1 MTDRRATDEAMTE
14 AGAPGRTTG
23 LGSGLETVFRSERP
37 YLMGVLYRLTG
48 STADAE
54 DLVQST
60 FERALARPP
69 ADTTRPWRPWLL
81 RVAVNLGRDHLRRR
95 RRREYDGP
103 WLPSP
108 LETTPGALPFGAVAS
123 AGTEARYE
131 LLESVSFAFLLA
143 LEGLTP
149 TQRAVLLLRDV
160 FEYDGRETATLLS
173 VSEASARQHLRRAR
187 RAMAAYEASRGPGGG
202 DEGGAGELD
211 RQTTRATSAIL
222 ERFLVAIAQQD
233 LDAVAALLAEDVVLQ
248 TDAGGEYH
256 AARLPVVGRA
266 KVARFYLNIARQS
279 GTPQASIRQLNGQPG
294 VVVEIPDPKPG
305 VSPRIVSVLTFD
317 EAGRVARIDSVSAS
331 RKIQGLGLGLGW
343 QGEESDRDIGTM

>member
-1 MTDRRATDEAMTE
+1 MTDRGTPESGTSDRMTE
-14 AGAPGRTTG
+14 PGP
-23 LGSGLETVFRSERP
+23 GLETVFREERP

-69 ADTTRPWRPWLL
+69 ADTTRAWRPWLV

-108 LETTPGALPFGAVAS
+108 LETPAGELPFGAAAS
-123 AGTEARYE
+123 PTGAQARYE

-149 TQRAVLLLRDV
+149 AQRAVLLLRDV
-160 FEYDGRETATLLS
+160 FEYDGRETATLLG
-173 VSEASARQHLRRAR
+173 VSEAGARQHLRRAR
-187 RAMAAYEASRGPGGG
+187 RAMAAYDASR
-202 DEGGAGELD
+202 EAGADRQSGARGLD
-211 RQTTRATSAIL
+211 REATSAIL
-222 ERFLVAIAQQD
+222 ERFLVAIAQRD
-233 LDAVAALLAEDVVLQ
+233 LDAVEALLAEDVVLQ

-266 KVARFYLNIARQS
+266 KVARFYLNITRQS
-279 GTPQASIRQLNGQPG
+279 GPPRVSIRQLNGQPG
-294 VVVEIPDPKPG
+294 VWIEVPDSRPGIAPRTASVVTIDDG
-305 VSPRIVSVLTFD
+305 
-317 EAGRVARIDSVSAS
+317 GRVARIYSVSAS
-331 RKIQGLGLGLGW
+331 RKIRGLGLGL
-343 QGEESDRDIGTM
+343 E

>member
-1 MTDRRATDEAMTE
+1 MTE
-14 AGAPGRTTG
+14 RRTTHERMAEAATPDRMTGPG
-23 LGSGLETVFRSERP
+23 LELELETVFRRERP
-37 YLMGVLYRLTG
+37 YLMGLLYRLTG

-60 FERALARPP
+60 FERALDRPP
-69 ADTTRPWRPWLL
+69 ADTTRSWRPWLV

-108 LETTPGALPFGAVAS
+108 LETSSGEPPFGAPSVAS
-123 AGTEARYE
+123 AQARYE

-160 FEYDGRETATLLS
+160 FEYDGRETATLVG
-173 VSEASARQHLRRAR
+173 VSEAGARQHLRRAR
-187 RAMAAYEASRGPGGG
+187 RAMAAYEASRGAGDGGG
-202 DEGGAGELD
+202 GQGAERLD
-211 RQTTRATSAIL
+211 PETTQAIL
-222 ERFLVAIAQQD
+222 GRFLAAIAHQD
-233 LDAVAALLAEDVVLQ
+233 LGAVEALLAEDVVLR

-256 AARLPVVGRA
+256 AARLPVVGRT

-279 GTPQASIRQLNGQPG
+279 GPPRVSIRQLNGQPG
-294 VVVEIPDPKPG
+294 VVVEVPDPRPG
-305 VSPRIVSVLTFD
+305 ISPRIVSLVTID
-317 EAGRVARIDSVSAS
+317 AAGRVARIYSVSAS
-331 RKIQGLGLGLGW
+331 RKIQGFGLG
-343 QGEESDRDIGTM
+343 RDAG